1 VSEKTKAKAEEQEQV
16 DPEVVE
22 AAETAKN
29 EEETAV
35 SEEEEQEKP
44 LTIEEQLAA
53 AQEEAAKNLD
63 GWKRAQAEFANARKR
78 MEKQRSESYLN
89 ASANVITKLLP
100 VLDDFER
107 ALEAVPEE
115 IAGNAWLE
123 GIQLVQRK
131 LLGILDGMNVKPI
144 EAVGE
149 TFDPMFHEAIMQEPT
164 DEYESGTVSKELQKG
179 YQLGDRVIRPSLVY
193 VAE

>member
-22 AAETAKN
+22 AVETAET

-35 SEEEEQEKP
+35 SEEEQEKP

-63 GWKRAQAEFANARKR
+63 GWMRAQAEFANARKR
-78 MEKQRSESYLN
+78 MEKQRAETYLN
-89 ASANVITKLLP
+89 AYADFITKLLP

-107 ALEAVPEE
+107 ALDAVPEE
-115 IAGNAWLE
+115 IAGNSWLE

>member
-22 AAETAKN
+22 AVETAET

-78 MEKQRSESYLN
+78 TEKQRSETCLN

-107 ALEAVPEE
+107 ALDAVPEE
-115 IAGNAWLE
+115 IAGNSWLE

-131 LLGILDGMNVKPI
+131 LLGILDGMNVKSI
-144 EAVGE
+144 DAVGE
-149 TFDPMFHEAIMQEPT
+149 PFDPKFHEAIMQEPT

>member
-1 VSEKTKAKAEEQEQV
+1 M
-16 DPEVVE
+16 
-22 AAETAKN
+22 
-29 EEETAV
+29 
-35 SEEEEQEKP
+35 
-44 LTIEEQLAA
+44 
-53 AQEEAAKNLD
+53 
-63 GWKRAQAEFANARKR
+63 RAQAEFANARKR
-78 MEKQRSESYLN
+78 MEKQRAETYLN
-89 ASANVITKLLP
+89 ASADVITKLLP

-107 ALEAVPEE
+107 ALDAVPEE
-115 IAGNAWLE
+115 IAGNSWLE

-131 LLGILDGMNVKPI
+131 LLGILDGMNVKLI

-149 TFDPMFHEAIMQEPT
+149 PFDPMFHEAIMQEPT

>member
-22 AAETAKN
+22 AVETAET

-35 SEEEEQEKP
+35 SEEEQEKP

-63 GWKRAQAEFANARKR
+63 GWMRAQAEFANARKR
-78 MEKQRSESYLN
+78 MEKQRAETYLN
-89 ASANVITKLLP
+89 ASADVITKLLP

-107 ALEAVPEE
+107 ALDAVPEE
-115 IAGNAWLE
+115 IAGNSWLE

-131 LLGILDGMNVKPI
+131 LLGILDGMNVKSI
-144 EAVGE
+144 DAVGE
-149 TFDPMFHEAIMQEPT
+149 PFDPKFHEAIMQEPT

-179 YQLGDRVIRPSLVY
+179 YQIGDRVIRPSLVY